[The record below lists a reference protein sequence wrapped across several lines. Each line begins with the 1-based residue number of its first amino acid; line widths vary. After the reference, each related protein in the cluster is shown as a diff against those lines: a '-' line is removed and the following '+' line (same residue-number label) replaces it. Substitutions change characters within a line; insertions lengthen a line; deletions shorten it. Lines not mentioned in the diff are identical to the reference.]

1 MTVAKTNSPSFDKRW
16 RYRVPPPRR
25 FMSFCQCLSII
36 NTDVCCVLWNSKH
49 LKCLKIPRQE
59 YCGLTRCHG
68 NSILDIN
75 IPFTVSHRPCFG
87 IILMK
92 FETNWV
98 KVRCWIQSILKMTH
112 FLLPVGGAITLTHNC
127 HIDAIGF
134 IHRTN
139 HWSVIKIRQCMWTL
153 LDTSCISILA
163 ITSSPRHGQTVWD
176 IKNPSAI

>member
-1 MTVAKTNSPSFDKRW
+1 MCW
-16 RYRVPPPRR
+16 
-25 FMSFCQCLSII
+25 
-36 NTDVCCVLWNSKH
+36 VLWNSKH
-49 LKCLKIPRQE
+49 LKCLKI
-59 YCGLTRCHG
+59 TRRYIEVWHVAMAT
-68 NSILDIN
+68 IFLDIN
-75 IPFTVSHRPCFG
+75 IPLTVSHRPFFD

-92 FETNWV
+92 FEANWV

-112 FLLPVGGAITLTHNC
+112 FLLPVGGAITLPHNC

-139 HWSVIKIRQCMWTL
+139 DWIVIKIRQCMWTL

-163 ITSSPRHGQTVWD
+163 ITSSPRHGQTIRD